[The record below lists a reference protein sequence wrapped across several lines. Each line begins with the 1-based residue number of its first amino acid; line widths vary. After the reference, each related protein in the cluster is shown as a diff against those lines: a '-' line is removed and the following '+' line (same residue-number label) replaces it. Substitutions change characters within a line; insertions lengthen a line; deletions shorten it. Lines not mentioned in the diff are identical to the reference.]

1 MKDSKIDNPKDE
13 NQAVLEK
20 NPMEE
25 SDIPSSVN
33 KSQESLYKDELEDA
47 DEKAEIEYGKT
58 AVARNSKQN
67 MIMIGIMLLAVG
79 VILYFAF
86 FKTSSKTVPV
96 ENDSSEANKPIS
108 AEDELSLPNIPNS
121 PVPPAD
127 FSLPGNQTQIQKPK
141 QPEFTPPAAPVVVE
155 PKKPLVTHAPPIEAP
170 SNVPMQQALQA
181 KIQSPMMLGGGD
193 DKSSGKSSD
202 EAKKKAAQMY
212 VENFIPEHTSSA
224 QQKVTKVGNMS
235 LLVAQGKV
243 IETVLETPVNTNYPG
258 PIRAVVSSDVYSE
271 NGNNVLI
278 PRGSR
283 VVGQFTGSYSPGQT
297 RVNIIWDRIIM
308 PNGYDIAVSSP
319 AIGSIGTAGVEGVVD
334 TQMLPTITNAVLI
347 SALNV
352 AFAQAAS
359 NLTGSG
365 QSSQTSTS
373 TAPGGIVSSTT
384 TSTPTQQAIQQQ
396 TTNLGNTMQGLAQQ
410 TYSTKPFITLDQG
423 TLVSIFVNRDLLFPS
438 SLSDNGVVIK

>member
-1 MKDSKIDNPKDE
+1 MKDNKTDNPKDA
-13 NQAVLEK
+13 NQAALEK

-25 SDIPSSVN
+25 SDIPS

-67 MIMIGIMLLAVG
+67 MIMIGIMLLVVG
-79 VILYFAF
+79 IILYFAF
-86 FKTSSKTVPV
+86 FKTTSKTVPV

-108 AEDELSLPNIPNS
+108 AADELSLPNIPNS

-127 FSLPGNQTQIQKPK
+127 FSLPGSQKQIQKPK
-141 QPEFTPPAAPVVVE
+141 PPEFAPPAAPAVVE

-170 SNVPMQQALQA
+170 SNVPQQQALQA
-181 KIQSPMMLGGGD
+181 KIQSPMMLGGD

-297 RVNIIWDRIIM
+297 RVNIVWDRIIM

-319 AIGSIGTAGVEGVVD
+319 AVGPIGTAGVEGVVD
-334 TQMLPTITNAVLI
+334 TQILPTITNAVLI

-365 QSSQTSTS
+365 QASQTSTS
-373 TAPGGIVSSTT
+373 TAPGGVISSTT
-384 TSTPTQQAIQQQ
+384 TTTPTQQAIQQQ
-396 TTNLGNTMQGLAQQ
+396 TTNLGNTLQGLAQQ
-410 TYSTKPFITLDQG
+410 TFSTKPFITLDQG

-438 SLSDNGVVIK
+438 SLSNNGVVIK

>member
-1 MKDSKIDNPKDE
+1 MKDNKYE
-13 NQAVLEK
+13 NQVPSDK

-25 SDIPSSVN
+25 SAVPLDAN
-33 KSQESLYKDELEDA
+33 KNQESLYSDELEDT

-58 AVARNSKQN
+58 AVARGTKQN
-67 MIMIGIMLLAVG
+67 MVMVGGLLLVVALIV
-79 VILYFAF
+79 YFTF
-86 FKTSSKTVPV
+86 FKSSVKTVPV
-96 ENDSSEANKPIS
+96 ENDLSAANRPVTS
-108 AEDELSLPNIPNS
+108 DNEFSLPNIPNT

-127 FSLPGNQTQIQKPK
+127 FSLPDSQKQIQKPK
-141 QPEFTPPAAPVVVE
+141 QPEFTPPSAPVVE
-155 PKKPLVTHAPPIEAP
+155 PKKPLIANTPLPEAP
-170 SNVPMQQALQA
+170 SIVSTQQGLQA
-181 KIQSPMMLGGGD
+181 KIQSQMMVGGGD
-193 DKSSGKSSD
+193 GKSSD
-202 EAKKKAAQMY
+202 ESKKKAAKMY

-258 PIRAVVSSDVYSE
+258 PIRAIVSSDVYSE

-283 VVGQFTGSYSPGQT
+283 VVGQFTGTYNPGQT

-308 PNGYDIAVSSP
+308 PNGYDIAVASP
-319 AIGSIGTAGVEGVVD
+319 AIGPLGTAGVEGVVD
-334 TQMLPTITNAVLI
+334 TQMMPTITNAVLF

-365 QSSQTSTS
+365 KSSQTSTS

-396 TTNLGNTMQGLAQQ
+396 TTNLGNTIQGLAQQ

-438 SLSDNGVVIK
+438 SLSNNGVVVK